1 MTKPPRKKSAKAGAK
16 KVAPPVARTPAKANA
31 IVSGPRRQSTALA
44 GARDLA
50 ALVERVVAI
59 IEDARARVVRAVNSE
74 MVLSYWHI
82 GRELVEFVQHGEARA
97 EYGKEVIEGLSR
109 QLLTRVGKGYSAR
122 NLWYFRDFFLTFR
135 ERTPKI
141 RAEGFRTSLVQNSK
155 PADASKILHEAG
167 AELAE
172 GFSSRLSWTHYR
184 ALLAVS
190 DPAARAFYEIE
201 AEIENWSTPQLE
213 RQVFTSLHLRLLKSR
228 NKAGVMELARK
239 GQTVERPS
247 DLIKSPLIL
256 DFLGL
261 DDHHGYRESDLETA
275 ILSKLSQFL
284 LELGKGFAF
293 VARQKRI
300 TFDDDQLFIDLVFYN
315 VLLKCYLLID
325 LKLGR
330 LAHQDVGQMDSYV
343 RMFDAHE
350 RKPGDGPTIGLIL
363 CAEENHTIARYSVL
377 SEYKQLFAAKYL
389 THLPTEEELGR
400 QLDRDRRLA
409 EATVEAPST
418 REPTKPGRGG
428 RRRRGRK
435 K

>member
-1 MTKPPRKKSAKAGAK
+1 MTKPPRKKPAKAGAK
-16 KVAPPVARTPAKANA
+16 RVSPALRQAPAKANA
-31 IVSGPRRQSTALA
+31 IVSAPRSQSMALT
-44 GARDLA
+44 GTRDIA

-59 IEDARARVVRAVNSE
+59 IEDARARVVRTVNSE
-74 MVLSYWHI
+74 MVLSHWHI
-82 GRELVEFVQHGEARA
+82 GRELVEFVQRGEARA

-122 NLWYFRDFFLTFR
+122 NLWYFRDFYVTYR
-135 ERTPKI
+135 DRTPKV
-141 RAEGFRTSLVQNSK
+141 RAEGFRTSPVQNPK
-155 PADASKILHEAG
+155 PADAAKILHEAG

-172 GFSSRLSWTHYR
+172 GFSNSLSWTHYR

-201 AEIENWSTPQLE
+201 AARENWSTPHLE
-213 RQVFTSLHLRLLKSR
+213 RQIFTSLHLRLLKSR

-261 DDHHGYRESDLETA
+261 ADHHAYRESDLETA

-330 LAHQDVGQMDSYV
+330 LTHQDVGQMDSYV

-350 RKPGDGPTIGLIL
+350 RTPGDGPTIGLIL

-377 SEYKQLFAAKYL
+377 SEHKQLFAAKYL
-389 THLPTEEELGR
+389 THLPTEEELR
-400 QLDRDRRLA
+400 RELDRDRRLA
-409 EATVEAPST
+409 EASVEAPHAE
-418 REPTKPGRGG
+418 EPTKLAHVTRAK
-428 RRRRGRK
+428 GRK

>member
-1 MTKPPRKKSAKAGAK
+1 M
-16 KVAPPVARTPAKANA
+16 VAT
-31 IVSGPRRQSTALA
+31 PRRPSTALA
-44 GARDLA
+44 GTRDLA

-59 IEDARARVVRAVNSE
+59 IEDARARVVRTVNSE

-82 GRELVEFVQHGEARA
+82 GRELVEFVQRGDARA

-109 QLLTRVGKGYSAR
+109 QLLKRVGKGYSAR
-122 NLWYFRDFFLTFR
+122 NLWYFRDFYVTYR
-135 ERTPKI
+135 DRTPKV

-155 PADASKILHEAG
+155 PGDAPRILREAG

-172 GFSSRLSWTHYR
+172 GFSSHLSWTHYR

-201 AEIENWSTPQLE
+201 AEHENWSTPHLE
-213 RQVFTSLHLRLLKSR
+213 RQIFTSLHLRLLKSR
-228 NKAGVMELARK
+228 NKAGVMELA
-239 GQTVERPS
+239 
-247 DLIKSPLIL
+247 
-256 DFLGL
+256 
-261 DDHHGYRESDLETA
+261 YRERDLETA
-275 ILSKLSQFL
+275 ILSRLSQFL

-330 LAHQDVGQMDSYV
+330 LTHQDVGQMDSYV
-343 RMFDAHE
+343 RLFDAHE
-350 RKPGDGPTIGLIL
+350 RTPGDGPTIGLIL

-377 SEYKQLFAAKYL
+377 SEHKQLFAAKYL
-389 THLPTEEELGR
+389 THLPTEEELR
-400 QLDRDRRLA
+400 RELDRDRRLA
-409 EATVEAPST
+409 EASVEAPPAE
-418 REPTKPGRGG
+418 EPTKPERVTPAK
-428 RRRRGRK
+428 GRK